1 MQHGEVCHGV
11 KKRVRV
17 CWGERRG
24 NKVVQLKARGEVQSE
39 HDCFYF

>member
-1 MQHGEVCHGV
+1 MQHGEVRHSV

-17 CWGERRG
+17 CWGKGRG

-39 HDCFYF
+39 NDRFYF